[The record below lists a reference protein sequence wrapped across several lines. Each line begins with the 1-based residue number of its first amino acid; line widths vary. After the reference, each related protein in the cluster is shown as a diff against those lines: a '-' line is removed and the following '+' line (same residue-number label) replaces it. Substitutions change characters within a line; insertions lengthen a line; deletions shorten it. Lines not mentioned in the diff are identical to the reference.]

1 MKRVFVIHGWS
12 GSPDEPW
19 LNWIKK
25 ELEVKGYE
33 VNVPAMPNADNPEI
47 TSWVNFLR
55 EQIGNIDEE
64 TYFVGHSIGC
74 QTIMRYLE
82 TIDGPVGGVV
92 FVAGFFNLKEEGY
105 EDPEEEKVIA
115 KPWLETPINLDKLKV
130 MLEGKLVTIF
140 SDNDECVPLDDS
152 ETFKEKLGAKV
163 IIEHAQGHFDPG
175 SNITEV
181 PSALNAI
188 LKLSS

>member
-12 GSPDEPW
+12 GSPSEPW
-19 LNWIKK
+19 LNWIKG
-25 ELEVKGYE
+25 ELGEKGYE

-47 TSWVNFLR
+47 NSWVNFLR
-55 EQIGNIDEE
+55 EQVGNVDEN

-82 TIDGPVGGVV
+82 TVDGPAGGVV

-115 KPWLETPINLDKLKV
+115 KPWLETPINFEKLRA
-130 MLEGKLVTIF
+130 MLEGRLVAIF
-140 SDNDECVPLDDS
+140 SDNDPCVAVEDS
-152 ETFKEKLGAKV
+152 EIFKEKLGAKI
-163 IIEHAQGHFDPG
+163 IIEHGQGHFDPE
-175 SNITEV
+175 SNISEV
-181 PSALNAI
+181 PSALEAV
-188 LKLSS
+188 LELSS